1 MAARSPTLTRD
12 DTMHNLALVEEGY
25 ATARTVPPN
34 DKYAARFEAAERDAK
49 QQQDGPRARCERAL
63 ARSRRAR
70 ALERAERA
78 RERLERRRAAWL
90 ARRIG
95 AAERRKRAAETR
107 AARRRRDGYS
117 SGRIPDD
124 CSEVDGT
131 IPTPPG
137 DPTNLDGDHDGKACE
152 D

>member
-1 MAARSPTLTRD
+1 MAARSPTLTRG

-25 ATARTVPPN
+25 ATARTIPPN

-63 ARSRRAR
+63 ARRRAR

-78 RERLERRRAAWL
+78 RERLERRRAARL

-95 AAERRKRAAETR
+95 AAERRKRAAERR
-107 AARRRRDGYS
+107 AARRRRGYS

-124 CSEVDGT
+124 CSEVDGP

-137 DPTNLDGDHDGKACE
+137 DPTNLDGDHDGRACE